1 MTRTPALS
9 SPVTRFKWLALF
21 ALLAIPVR
29 AADAAEILSRDH
41 TVEVRSTVPA
51 IAGQTVKLYDRT
63 ARVEDPSLTA
73 PEPAFNTQ
81 SRAEF
86 LAFWDAQKAG
96 PDHFDPRAVQSVWN
110 EMLASD
116 PVAATSG
123 PGVRRAPEVT
133 LGLGAR
139 DGEEGDDA
147 HAAGGG
153 RARHGDNSSTCAR
166 PARGPRQQP
175 ESPRRSRPPL
185 APLAVGAKLHAH
197 LPRLARMAGPRHR
210 QRPSERRGAVGLR
223 GQVGRA
229 TTRPHEERPS
239 RGTALSADRRRGTR
253 PARRVWC
260 HSIPRARP

>member
-96 PDHFDPRAVQSVWN
+96 PDHFDPRAGQSVWN

-116 PVAATSG
+116 PVGATWG

-133 LGLGAR
+133 LGGWGPATAKKVTTPTLLVAAEHDMVIIPQRVRDLHADLG
-139 DGEEGDDA
+139 
-147 HAAGGG
+147 
-153 RARHGDNSSTCAR
+153 SSRKVLVDLAR
-166 PARGPRQQP
+166 PSHR
-175 ESPRRSRPPL
+175 SPWERNYMLIFRASL
-185 APLAVGAKLHAH
+185 EWLDHGTVNGQANGVV
-197 LPRLARMAGPRHR
+197 RLGY
-210 QRPSERRGAVGLR
+210 
-223 GQVGRA
+223 
-229 TTRPHEERPS
+229 
-239 RGTALSADRRRGTR
+239 ADK
-253 PARRVWC
+253 
-260 HSIPRARP
+260 